1 MSCGQRIFFPFDS
14 PDGLLLQRPECEWV
28 RLPLLIDPAWPPE
41 VASCFWH
48 ISAPPSSTHSTLSA
62 LAIPANR
69 DPTLRD
75 AKIARPIQ
83 ADSGQTSAF
92 RSLPGPTQTHSVPR
106 FQPPRLNRTVRPRFP
121 PKCGPLDSR
130 TQNAQHSEATSIA
143 IFTQWGRTT
152 MNPASSTSD
161 PG

>member
-1 MSCGQRIFFPFDS
+1 MSCGQKNFFPFDS
-14 PDGLLLQRPECEWV
+14 PNGLLLQRPECEWV
-28 RLPLLIDPAWPPE
+28 RLPLSIDPAWPPE

-62 LAIPANR
+62 PAIPANR

-75 AKIARPIQ
+75 AKIARPVQ
-83 ADSGQTSAF
+83 ADSGQTSALC
-92 RSLPGPTQTHSVPR
+92 SLSEPTRTHPAPS
-106 FQPPRLNRTVRPRFP
+106 FQPPRLHRTVRPRSP
-121 PKCGPLDSR
+121 RKPAPLDSR
-130 TQNAQHSEATSIA
+130 TQNAQHSEAASIA

-152 MNPASSTSD
+152 MKPVSSSLD